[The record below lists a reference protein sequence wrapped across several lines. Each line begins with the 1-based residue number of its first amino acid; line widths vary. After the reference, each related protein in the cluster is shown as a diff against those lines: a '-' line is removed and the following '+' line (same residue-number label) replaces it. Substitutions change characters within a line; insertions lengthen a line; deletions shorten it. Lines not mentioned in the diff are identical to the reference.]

1 MNLFSSIVSGVGSL
15 LADVGGIGGSPAP
28 WDDYWYSP
36 VGSPSVAGMRVT
48 ADTVKRLSTVMACV
62 AAKGRALGVMPF
74 LIYIDLPGGGKQ
86 IVKSHPNWKLL
97 HTRPNSIQ
105 TAFEYYQMLQGHI
118 ELRGNA
124 YSEIL
129 TSRRGQIGELIP
141 MHPDNVHVEMLQ
153 NGRLRYQ
160 YNDPLVGRTRTLLQD
175 EVFHVRDW
183 ADTQQI
189 GQSRIA
195 MGMDVY
201 GVALAQQDYRG
212 KFLKN
217 DASAGVII
225 TGTNFETKQ
234 DEELYLKAFEEGST
248 GEKRHRAKLLPPGV
262 DIKSL
267 GVKPIEMQLLDS
279 AKASAVEICTMHNIL
294 PHLIGVDTGKAAT
307 YASVEQFNLMHA
319 QQCVLPMA
327 VMWET
332 AAQRDLFDEDDPAY
346 GKFSLAALL
355 RGDYATRTQG
365 YAVGIEHGWLSD
377 DDVRELED
385 LNPIKGGIGK
395 QYFRPMNWTTLDAPV
410 AAPQPAGNHNAPAS
424 PDPDEDQE
432 QEEQDDQDSPENS
445 DPDPN
450 QNALRTQ
457 LQLFAHDSA
466 ARCVRREVNGARK
479 LIEHEAGAQEIGVF
493 YAGQFRFIVG
503 VFHLNALQQVKAKQ
517 ACDARLYELAR
528 LIAEDVPAAT
538 AFIEHVAQTE
548 PAKLA
553 ALAVEG
559 VL

>member
-1 MNLFSSIVSGVGSL
+1 MNPFSSIVSGVGSL
-15 LADVGGIGGSPAP
+15 LADVGGIGGAPAP

-62 AAKGRALGVMPF
+62 SAKGRALGVLPC
-74 LIYIDLPGGGKQ
+74 LIYVDLPNGGKK
-86 IVKSHPNWKLL
+86 VVRNHPNFKLL
-97 HTRPNSIQ
+97 HTRPNSMQ

-129 TSRRGQIGELIP
+129 TSSRGEIGELVP
-141 MHPDNVHVEMLQ
+141 MHPDNVHVEMLS

-160 YNDPLVGRTRTLLQD
+160 YNDPLIGKTRVLLQE

-183 ADTQQI
+183 SDTQQV

-212 KFLKN
+212 KYLKN

-234 DEELYLKAFEEGST
+234 DEEAYLKAFEEGST

-267 GVKPIEMQLLDS
+267 GVKPIEMQLLES

-294 PHLIGVDTGKAAT
+294 PHLIGVDTGKSAT

-327 VMWET
+327 VMWEM
-332 AAQRDLFDEDDPAY
+332 AMQRDLFNDNDPAY
-346 GKFSLAALL
+346 AKFSLAALL

-385 LNPIKGGIGK
+385 MNPIPGGIGK
-395 QYFRPMNWTTLDAPV
+395 QYFRPLNWTTLDAP
-410 AAPQPAGNHNAPAS
+410 APPTQSVGSS
-424 PDPDEDQE
+424 PDPEEAQE

-445 DPDPN
+445 DPDATG

-457 LQLFAHDSA
+457 LQLFAADSA
-466 ARCVRREVNGARK
+466 ARCVRREVNGLRK
-479 LIEHEAGAQEIGVF
+479 LVLHAEELQGLGAF
-493 YAGQFRFIVG
+493 YAEHFRFICG
-503 VFHLNALQQVKAKQ
+503 VFHFSPLLQIKAKQ
-517 ACDARLYELAR
+517 SCDVRLYELQR
-528 LIAEDVPAAT
+528 LLAEEGSVG
-538 AFIEHVAQTE
+538 AFGYIDHIAQTE

>member
-1 MNLFSSIVSGVGSL
+1 MNPISSIVSGVGSL
-15 LADVGGIGGSPAP
+15 LADVGGIGGAPAP

-36 VGSPSVAGMRVT
+36 VGSPSVSGMRIT

-62 AAKGRALGVMPF
+62 SAKGRALGVLPC
-74 LIYIDLPGGGKQ
+74 LIYVDLPGGGKK
-86 IVKSHPNWKLL
+86 VVREHPLFKLL
-97 HTRPNSIQ
+97 HSKPNSIQ
-105 TAFEYYQMLQGHI
+105 TAYEYYQMLQGHI

-124 YSEIL
+124 YSEII
-129 TSRRGQIGELIP
+129 THRGKIEELIP
-141 MHPDNVHVEMLQ
+141 MHPDNVHVEMLS

-160 YNDPLVGRTRTLLQD
+160 YNDPLTRNTRTLLQD

-183 ADTQQI
+183 ADTQHV

-225 TGTNFETKQ
+225 TGTNFESKQ
-234 DEELYLKAFEEGST
+234 DEALYLKAVEESST
-248 GEKRHRAKLLPPGV
+248 GERRHRPRLLPPGV
-262 DIKSL
+262 DIKTL
-267 GVKPIEMQLLDS
+267 GVKPIEMQLLES

-294 PHLIGVDTGKAAT
+294 PHLIGVDTGKSAT

-319 QQCVLPMA
+319 QQCVMPMA

-332 AAQRDLFDEDDPAY
+332 AQKRDLFDENDPAY
-346 GKFSLAALL
+346 SKYSLAALL
-355 RGDYATRTQG
+355 RGDFATRTQG

-385 LNPIKGGIGK
+385 LNPIKDGIGK
-395 QYFRPMNWTTLDAPV
+395 QYFVPLNWTTLKAM
-410 AAPQPAGNHNAPAS
+410 AAGTTPGVTGPSS
-424 PDPDEDQE
+424 PDPEEDQE
-432 QEEQDDQDSPENS
+432 TEDQNDQDGNENS
-445 DPDPN
+445 DPDPT
-450 QNALRTQ
+450 QNALRSQ
-457 LQLFAHDSA
+457 LQLFAQDSA

-479 LIEHEAGAQEIGVF
+479 LIEREAEMQEIGAF
-493 YAGQFRFIVG
+493 YAEQFRFICG
-503 VFHLNALQQVKAKQ
+503 VFHFTALQQVKAKQ
-517 ACDARLYELAR
+517 ACDARLYDLAR
-528 LIAEDVPAAT
+528 LIAEDVSAAT
-538 AFIEHVAQTE
+538 AYIEHVAQTE

-559 VL
+559 VV

>member
-1 MNLFSSIVSGVGSL
+1 VNPVSSIVRGVGSL

-62 AAKGRALGVMPF
+62 AAKGRALGVLPC
-74 LIYIDLPGGGKQ
+74 LIYVDLPGGGKK
-86 IVKSHPNWKLL
+86 VVRKHPNFKLL
-97 HTRPNSIQ
+97 HTRPNSMQ
-105 TAFEYYQMLQGHI
+105 TAYEYYQMLQGHI

-129 TSRRGQIGELIP
+129 TSKRGVIGELIP
-141 MHPDNVHVEMLQ
+141 MHPDNVHVEMLP

-160 YNDPLVGRTRTLLQD
+160 YNDPLTRSTRVLLQD

-183 ADTQQI
+183 ADTQQV

-267 GVKPIEMQLLDS
+267 GVKPIEMQLLES

-294 PHLIGVDTGKAAT
+294 PHLIGVDTGKSAT

-327 VMWET
+327 VMWEM
-332 AAQRDLFDEDDPAY
+332 AMQRDLFSDDDPAY
-346 GKFSLAALL
+346 AKFSLASLL

-385 LNPIKGGIGK
+385 LNPIAGGIGK

-410 AAPQPAGNHNAPAS
+410 TPAPAAPS
-424 PDPDEDQE
+424 IPDPDADQE

-445 DPDPN
+445 DPDPT
-450 QNALRTQ
+450 QQALVTQ
-457 LQLFAHDSA
+457 LQLFAQDSA

-479 LIEHEAGAQEIGVF
+479 LIEREAEMQEIGAF
-493 YAGQFRFIVG
+493 YGDLVRFIFG
-503 VFHLNALQQVKAKQ
+503 VFHLNALQQVKVKQ
-517 ACDARLYELAR
+517 ACDVRLYELAR
-528 LIAEDVPAAT
+528 LIAEEGNAA
-538 AFIEHVAQTE
+538 AVAYIEHVAQTE

>member
-1 MNLFSSIVSGVGSL
+1 VNPISSIVSGMGAL

-36 VGSPSVAGMRVT
+36 VGSPSVAGMRIT

-62 AAKGRALGVMPF
+62 SAKGRALGVLPC
-74 LIYIDLPGGGKQ
+74 LIYVDLPGGGKK
-86 IVKSHPNWKLL
+86 VVRNHPNFRLL
-97 HTRPNSIQ
+97 HSRPNEMQ
-105 TAFEYYQMLQGHI
+105 TAYEYYQMLQGHV

-124 YSEIL
+124 YSEIV
-129 TSRRGQIGELIP
+129 THRGAIVELIP
-141 MHPDNVHVEMLQ
+141 MHPDNVRVETLP

-160 YNDPLVGRTRTLLQD
+160 YNDPLTRTTRTLLQD

-183 ADTQQI
+183 ADTRQV

-225 TGTNFETKQ
+225 TGTNFESKQ

-267 GVKPIEMQLLDS
+267 GVKPIEMQLLES

-294 PHLIGVDTGKAAT
+294 PHLIGVDTGKSAT

-327 VMWET
+327 VMWEM
-332 AAQRDLFDEDDPAY
+332 AMQRDLFGDNDPAY
-346 GKFSLAALL
+346 AKFSLASLL

-385 LNPIKGGIGK
+385 MNPIAGGIGK
-395 QYFRPMNWTTLDAPV
+395 QYFRPLNWTTLDAPV
-410 AAPQPAGNHNAPAS
+410 APIAPQGPS
-424 PDPDEDQE
+424 LPDPDPDQE
-432 QEEQDDQDSPENS
+432 QEDQDDQDSS
-445 DPDPN
+445 DNAHPDPN
-450 QNALRTQ
+450 RQALRSQ
-457 LQLFAHDSA
+457 LQLFAQDSA
-466 ARCVRREVNGARK
+466 ARCVRREVNGARR
-479 LIEHEAGAQEIGVF
+479 LIEHEAGASEIGAF
-493 YAGQFRFIVG
+493 YAEQFRFICG
-503 VFHLNALQQVKAKQ
+503 VFHLTPLAQVKVKQ
-517 ACDARLYELAR
+517 ACDVRLYELAR
-528 LIAEDVPAAT
+528 IIAEEGPAA
-538 AFIEHVAQTE
+538 AIAHIEHVAQTE

-559 VL
+559 VV

>member
-1 MNLFSSIVSGVGSL
+1 
-15 LADVGGIGGSPAP
+15 
-28 WDDYWYSP
+28 
-36 VGSPSVAGMRVT
+36 
-48 ADTVKRLSTVMACV
+48 
-62 AAKGRALGVMPF
+62 
-74 LIYIDLPGGGKQ
+74 
-86 IVKSHPNWKLL
+86 
-97 HTRPNSIQ
+97 
-105 TAFEYYQMLQGHI
+105 
-118 ELRGNA
+118 
-124 YSEIL
+124 
-129 TSRRGQIGELIP
+129 
-141 MHPDNVHVEMLQ
+141 MHPDNVHVEMLS

-160 YNDPLVGRTRTLLQD
+160 YNDPLTRSTRVLLQD

-183 ADTQQI
+183 ADTQQV

-212 KFLKN
+212 KYLKN

-267 GVKPIEMQLLDS
+267 GVNPVDMQLLES

-294 PHLIGVDTGKAAT
+294 PHLIGVDTGKSAT

-327 VMWET
+327 VMWEM
-332 AAQRDLFDEDDPAY
+332 AMQRDLFSDEDPAY
-346 GKFSLAALL
+346 AKFSLASLL

-385 LNPIKGGIGK
+385 LNPIAGGIGK
-395 QYFRPMNWTTLDAPV
+395 QYFRPLNWTTLDAP
-410 AAPQPAGNHNAPAS
+410 APPTQQVGTS
-424 PDPDEDQE
+424 PDPEGDQE
-432 QEEQDDQDSPENS
+432 QEEQDDQDSDQNS
-445 DPDPN
+445 DPDPT
-450 QNALRTQ
+450 QQALRSQ
-457 LQLFAHDSA
+457 LQLFAQDSA

-479 LIEHEAGAQEIGVF
+479 LVEREADVTEFHAF
-493 YAGQFRFIVG
+493 YAEQFRFICG
-503 VFHLNALQQVKAKQ
+503 VFHFTALQQLKAKQ
-517 ACDARLYELAR
+517 GCDARASN
-528 LIAEDVPAAT
+528 IAADLHDQGVAGAIAT
-538 AFIEHVAQTE
+538 IEYIAQTE

-559 VL
+559 VV